1 MGIRVLLA
9 DDCPHVLTMYRLT
22 LELEDGIDVVG
33 VAGDGEEA
41 IDQAAAL
48 APDAVVLD
56 LDMPRRSGLGAIA
69 AIRAAAPGAA
79 IVVCSSN
86 ERALAERQAFDNGA
100 AAYLDKVTD
109 LHELAAVLMLVAHP
123 AEVASV
129 PA

>member
-22 LELEDGIDVVG
+22 LELEDGVDIVG
-33 VAGDGEEA
+33 VAGDGDEA
-41 IDQAAAL
+41 IDQALAL
-48 APDAVVLD
+48 QPDAVVLD
-56 LDMPRRSGLGAIA
+56 LDMPHRSGLASIA
-69 AIRAAAPGAA
+69 AIRDAAPDAA

-123 AEVASV
+123 SEVASV
-129 PA
+129 SA